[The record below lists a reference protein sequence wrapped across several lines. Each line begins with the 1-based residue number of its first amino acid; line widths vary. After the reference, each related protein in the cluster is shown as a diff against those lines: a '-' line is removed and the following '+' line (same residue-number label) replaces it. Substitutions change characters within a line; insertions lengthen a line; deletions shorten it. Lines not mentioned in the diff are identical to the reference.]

1 MTPEVQAWLH
11 LHAAVTWALVGLIWV
26 VQLVIYPA
34 FALVGSERFQRYH
47 EAHTRSITWVV
58 APLMLAEL
66 GTAGWLLH
74 LGLREPAF
82 LWGLVPLGLN
92 WLSTMLVQVPLHE
105 RLAQGFNA
113 AAQQRLVM
121 TNWWRTAAWTSRGVA
136 IFSLI

>member
-1 MTPEVQAWLH
+1 MDKVHPWL
-11 LHAAVTWALVGLIWV
+11 LAHAAVTWALVGLIWV

-34 FALVGSERFQRYH
+34 FAMVGSERFQRYH

-66 GTAGWLLH
+66 GTAAWLLH
-74 LGLREPAF
+74 LELREPAF
-82 LWGLVPLGLN
+82 LWALVPLGFN

-105 RLAQGFNA
+105 GLAQGFDP

-136 IFSLI
+136 IFSLV